1 MNRNPSPLRTSLALL
16 LPCLLLI
23 ASPGFAED
31 DEAGESF
38 GRRGWY
44 LAVNAVG
51 AFGSRMNRSS
61 LPRDAV
67 RIYFLSAGGRKAAR
81 FSSSAMIIFSQDVSS
96 PRSLRDRSII

>member
-51 AFGSRMNRSS
+51 AFT
-61 LPRDAV
+61 L
-67 RIYFLSAGGRKAAR
+67 Y
-81 FSSSAMIIFSQDVSS
+81 
-96 PRSLRDRSII
+96 RDRLGSVENSVGLDARVGYRATPFAAMEAELGAG